1 MRRFLLIFLTCAL
14 LALTACSPD
23 IDPPPPY
30 IPLPDPPAQ
39 TPADPEPDKPA
50 TPDTPTLPAPEPAGP
65 DTPVGPDT
73 PAAPDTPEPETAA
86 LSAGTALFTGP
97 GFDSGFWGRLTSDG
111 AYPIGEKTDS
121 GWVRLADP
129 AAWVLP
135 GYPVAWAD
143 SAVLVYSAEPALLAG
158 AFRDPFP
165 EGVCVDPVAVRAQQ
179 TLRDLQLVTLVP
191 GAVLEEHQTLL
202 TLPELPVGDPLVLR
216 INFPGSASLY
226 GLRFTDETGR
236 AHRLVLSESGMDGSL
251 YVGLW

>member
-1 MRRFLLIFLTCAL
+1 MRRFLLIFLTFAL
-14 LALTACSPD
+14 LAATACAPD

-30 IPLPDPPAQ
+30 IPPSDPPAQ
-39 TPADPEPDKPA
+39 EPTDPEPDKPA
-50 TPDTPTLPAPEPAGP
+50 TPDTPTLPTPELAG
-65 DTPVGPDT
+65 
-73 PAAPDTPEPETAA
+73 PDTPEPETVA

-97 GFDSGFWGRLTSDG
+97 GFDSGFRGRLATDG
-111 AYPIGEKTDS
+111 AYPIGEKADG

-165 EGVCVDPVAVRAQQ
+165 EGICVNPVAVRAQQ